1 MPDNLRKAH
10 DSLDKAVMK
19 AYGKTSRTW
28 KTELQIVNDLI
39 IMYQELVKKEQE
51 EKIQQKK
58 RTRRRKNI

>member
-39 IMYQELVKKEQE
+39 IMYQKLVKKEA
-51 EKIQQKK
+51 
-58 RTRRRKNI
+58 